1 MTNQLI
7 IERMRRIAAD
17 LRSDKQQYATAH
29 NVSID
34 AADEVCRAGC
44 ANLCDL
50 IADELADEDAY
61 MKELEAEKA
70 KKG

>member
-1 MTNQLI
+1 MTDQMI
-7 IERMRRIAAD
+7 IDRLRRVSAD
-17 LRSDKQQYATAH
+17 LREDKQQYATSH

-50 IADELADEDAY
+50 IADDLAENIEY
-61 MKELEAEKA
+61 QKKLEAEG
-70 KKG
+70 KK

>member
-1 MTNQLI
+1 MTDQMI
-7 IERMRRIAAD
+7 IDRLRKISGD
-17 LRSDKQQYATAH
+17 LRQDKQQYATAH

-50 IADELADEDAY
+50 IADDLAENIEYQKKLD
-61 MKELEAEKA
+61 AEK
-70 KKG
+70 KEK

>member
-1 MTNQLI
+1 MTDQMI
-7 IERMRRIAAD
+7 IDRLRRVSAD
-17 LRSDKQQYATAH
+17 LREDKQQYATSH

-50 IADELADEDAY
+50 IADDLAENIEY
-61 MKELEAEKA
+61 Q
-70 KKG
+70 KKLQDKNE